1 MSKGVII
8 RWDGFVFIYILR
20 IAQRSSGQTVS
31 VENIGDTLREKPQTS
46 IEPIKDA
53 KQKLLDENAVKH
65 LQDSKNL
72 HKESQP
78 VFV

>member
-31 VENIGDTLREKPQTS
+31 VENIGDTLGEKPTTS
-46 IEPIKDA
+46 IEQINDA
-53 KQKLLDENAVKH
+53 QQKLLEENVVKH
-65 LQDSKNL
+65 RQVSQNL
-72 HKESQP
+72 YTESQP